1 MPPLPSKDM
10 ILQACAGTIA
20 IPHPVLQA
28 AYELA
33 SLHEAR
39 LDPGADFGAIDR
51 ERARLVR
58 RIDGWV
64 SAGMSPAFD
73 AAYLHTETVGMVID
87 RLAEFSV
94 DVHAAAEQNTPTA
107 QFRHARDR
115 LEELA
120 LAYGD
125 LCFEV
130 VAGTRRLPEFFWRV
144 AEGDS
149 AEVPDGWA

>member
-10 ILQACAGTIA
+10 ILQACAGSVA
-20 IPHPVLQA
+20 VPHPVLQA
-28 AYELA
+28 AYELG
-33 SLHEAR
+33 SLHKAR
-39 LDPGADFGAIDR
+39 LDPGADLSAIDR
-51 ERARLVR
+51 ERARLVCR
-58 RIDGWV
+58 VDGWV
-64 SAGMSPAFD
+64 SAGLSPAFD

-94 DVHAAAEQNTPTA
+94 DAHAAAEQNTLTV
-107 QFRHARDR
+107 QFRHAQLR

-130 VAGTRRLPEFFWRV
+130 MAGTRRLPAFFWPV
-144 AEGDS
+144 AEAGS
-149 AEVPDGWA
+149 ES

>member
-1 MPPLPSKDM
+1 MPALPSKDM
-10 ILQACAGTIA
+10 ILQAFAGSVA
-20 IPHPVLQA
+20 LPHPVLQA

-39 LDPGADFGAIDR
+39 LDPGADLGAIDR
-51 ERARLVR
+51 ERARLVCR
-58 RIDGWV
+58 VDSWV
-64 SAGMSPAFD
+64 SAVMPPAFD
-73 AAYLHTETVGMVID
+73 AAYLHTETVGVVID
-87 RLAEFSV
+87 RLAKLSV
-94 DVHAAAEQNTPTA
+94 DAHAAAEQNTPTV
-107 QFRHARDR
+107 QYRHAQLR

-130 VAGTRRLPEFFWRV
+130 VAGTRRLPACFWPV

-149 AEVPDGWA
+149 AESPDV